1 MFRIGTLVND
11 VLETRHAPYL
21 FSRLPRHAGVGGDG
35 AASGGDN
42 RPDADGGTAG
52 LDTYA
57 DIAAASYR
65 DSHQAA
71 IILRAATATLTAA
84 PTKRH
89 LAAARQAWREAR
101 APYQQAEVFRFGNT
115 AVDDWEGK
123 VNA

>member
-1 MFRIGTLVND
+1 MRLTSFLICLAMLVLA
-11 VLETRHAPYL
+11 VMAP
-21 FSRLPRHAGVGGDG
+21 PGGG
-35 AASGGDN
+35 EN
-42 RPDADGGTAG
+42 RPHADGGAAG

-65 DSHQAA
+65 DTHQAA
-71 IILRAATATLTAA
+71 IILRAATATLIAA

-101 APYQQAEVFRFGNT
+101 VPYQQTEVFCFGNT